1 MGMKRNIFVHFLL
14 LALLFM
20 QSGQLPVMAAGAL
33 SVQADSPVRT
43 VSGVVTDETG
53 DGLPGVH
60 VQQKGGK
67 SATTTD
73 LEGGYSI
80 ELGSDGQQVLLFSF
94 IGMKDAEIAVSGPTL
109 DVTMVE
115 DQKAIEEVV
124 IVAYGT
130 RKKGTITG
138 SVSSIQAGAI
148 ADAPVASFDQALQG
162 KASGLMVLQNS
173 GDPSAAAS
181 FSIRG
186 TNSINADTEPL
197 FVVDGV
203 PVSASEFSAI
213 NPADIENMSVLK
225 DASSTSI
232 YGARAANGVLAIT
245 TKRGRM
251 GERAMVR
258 LRSQYGIS
266 RLAYG
271 HWTQMNT
278 AQRLD
283 FEELV
288 GIRQPGTYDRETL
301 EKTDINWRDLV
312 FRDNAPTMSHDLSV
326 SGASDKSNYY
336 ISAGMFDQQGIA
348 LNSSFRRFTLRT
360 NVEIQANRWLR
371 VGTNTSLTY
380 SDTEETDYGSYSII
394 SPISASKFMLPYWD
408 PFKSDGSFTSPS
420 DGTWRGSYENPLEW
434 AQANPLTRT
443 RMHLLSSTFLQI
455 EPVAD
460 LKLKTLF
467 GLDGGDTRANTWSLP
482 SYVSNYGSGTVG
494 KSYSQTYSYT
504 WTNTANYGFD
514 IDSDHQFNLLLG
526 HEMTR
531 NAADA
536 FSVVARG
543 QTNDR
548 LLTLSTGTIA
558 SNWSDSRAASTF
570 LSFFGRDEYSY
581 KGRFFADISVRADAS
596 SKFGRN
602 SRWAAFWSMGGM
614 WNMSSERWLRQVD
627 WVNSL
632 QLSASYGTSGNSSIP
647 NYDHLALYSA
657 GPQYAGMAGIAP
669 YSLGNDNLTW
679 EKLSTFNLALKAGL
693 FGRLDV
699 TLEAYH
705 KLTHDMLME
714 VPITLG
720 NGFSTQWDN
729 IGSMVNRGVEVDFNV
744 AVVKQ
749 KSLNMSVNASAS
761 YNHNEITEL
770 YNGLD
775 EYEIPATGLLL
786 KVGHPYGEHYQVRYA
801 GVNPANGD
809 ALWYTRDGQITNHYN
824 EEDKVL
830 LGKSYVAP
838 WQGGFGS
845 SVSWKYFTLSMQFSW
860 VADRWMLNN
869 DRWFDE
875 SNGLYSSAYNQSSAL
890 FRGWRKPGDLT
901 DIPRYGVSPEMDSHL
916 LEDASFLRMK
926 NLMLQCQLPQQW
938 IKPLRVIEGVR
949 LFVQG
954 QNLFTLTRFTGMD
967 PESSAN
973 VYQATY
979 PMSKQFTAGLEV
991 VF

>member
-1 MGMKRNIFVHFLL
+1 MKSVYLVIILSLLSFLYPPC
-14 LALLFM
+14 AYA
-20 QSGQLPVMAAGAL
+20 Q
-33 SVQADSPVRT
+33 VQVR
-43 VSGVVTDETG
+43 GVVRDDSGE
-53 DGLPGVH
+53 GLPGVH
-60 VQQKGGK
+60 VQQKE
-67 SATTTD
+67 SSQAATTD
-73 LEGGYSI
+73 IEGNYSI
-80 ELGSDGQQVLLFSF
+80 ELDGNGQQVLVFSF
-94 IGMKDAEIAVSGPTL
+94 IGMKTIEQKVTGPVLDIVMAEDT
-109 DVTMVE
+109 
-115 DQKAIEEVV
+115 KAIDEIV

-173 GDPSAAAS
+173 GDPTAAAS

-197 FVVDGV
+197 FVIDGV
-203 PVSASEFSAI
+203 PVSAGDFSAI
-213 NPADIENMSVLK
+213 NPSDIENLSVLK

-232 YGARAANGVLAIT
+232 YGARAANGVIAIT
-245 TKRGRM
+245 TRRGQM
-251 GERAMVR
+251 GDRAQVR
-258 LRSQYGIS
+258 YRTQYGLS

-278 AQRLD
+278 SQRLD
-283 FEELV
+283 FEEMV

-301 EKTDINWRDLV
+301 ERTDINWRDLV

-326 SGASDKSNYY
+326 SGASEKSSYY

-348 LNSSFRRFTLRT
+348 LNSSFQRFTLRS
-360 NVEIQANRWLR
+360 NLEIQANNWLR

-380 SDTEETDYGSYSII
+380 SGAEETDYGSYSII

-408 PFKSDGSFTSPS
+408 PFKQDGSFTSPK

-443 RMHLLSSTFLQI
+443 KVHLLSSTFLQV
-455 EPVAD
+455 EPVRD

-467 GLDGGDTRANTWSLP
+467 GLDGGDTRSNTYSLP
-482 SYVSNYGSGTVG
+482 SYVSNYGNGTVG
-494 KSYSQTYSYT
+494 KAYSQSYSYT
-504 WTNTANYGFD
+504 WTNTANYSFD

-531 NAADA
+531 NASDA
-536 FSVVARG
+536 FSVVSRG

-548 LLTLSTGTIA
+548 LLTLATGTLA
-558 SNWSDSRAASTF
+558 SNWSDSRAASTY
-570 LSFFGRDEYSY
+570 LSFFGRNEYSY
-581 KGRFFADISVRADAS
+581 LNRFFADISVRADAS
-596 SKFGRN
+596 SKFGSN
-602 SRWAAFWSMGGM
+602 SRWAAFWSVGGM
-614 WNMSSERWLRQVD
+614 WNMGAERWLRPLEWLQ
-627 WVNSL
+627 SL

-657 GPQYAGMAGIAP
+657 GPQYSGMAGIAP

-679 EKLSTFNLALKAGL
+679 EKLSALNMALKASM
-693 FGRLDV
+693 FNRLSV
-699 TLEAYH
+699 TVEAYR
-705 KLTHDMLME
+705 KRTYDMLME

-720 NGFSTQWDN
+720 NGFATMWDN
-729 IGSMVNRGVEVDFNV
+729 IGAMVNRGIETE
-744 AVVKQ
+744 
-749 KSLNMSVNASAS
+749 LNAYIIKGKALNLTVNGSVS

-809 ALWYTRDGQITNHYN
+809 ALWYTRDGQVTNQYN

-830 LGKSYVAP
+830 LGKGYVAP

-845 SVSWKYFTLSMQFSW
+845 SLTWKFLSLDMQFSW
-860 VADRWMLNN
+860 VANRWMINN

-875 SNGLYSSAYNQSSAL
+875 SNGLYSTAYNQSTAL
-890 FRGWRKPGDLT
+890 FRGWRNPGDIT

-926 NLMLQCQLPQQW
+926 NVMIYCRIPSEW
-938 IKPLRVIEGVR
+938 IAPARFVDGVR
-949 LFVQG
+949 VFAQG
-954 QNLFTLTRFTGMD
+954 QNLFTWTRFTGMD
-967 PESSAN
+967 PESSYN

-979 PMSKQFTAGLEV
+979 PMSRQFTFGVELS
-991 VF
+991 F